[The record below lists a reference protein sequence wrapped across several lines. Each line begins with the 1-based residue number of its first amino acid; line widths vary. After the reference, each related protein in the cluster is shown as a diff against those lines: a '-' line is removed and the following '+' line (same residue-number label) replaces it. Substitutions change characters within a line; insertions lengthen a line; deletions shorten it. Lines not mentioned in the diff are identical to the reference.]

1 MNRFFCIFCTVLL
14 FSACQNDT
22 FSGTE
27 SETLTG
33 ANTAPINH
41 SILPEDAARLAADF
55 VNDMKRKTRNT
66 DQVTC
71 IPRLFD
77 LPFC

>member
-1 MNRFFCIFCTVLL
+1 
-14 FSACQNDT
+14 
-22 FSGTE
+22 
-27 SETLTG
+27 
-33 ANTAPINH
+33 
-41 SILPEDAARLAADF
+41 LPEDAARLAADF